1 MSTEE
6 KKEKNINLTSPEDLD
21 NYLKTTRPSG
31 WIILSAVAILLI
43 GFVVWASVGK
53 IELRTSVTARVTD
66 DVAEIITTDYLT
78 RGLPVFIGNTRGMVD
93 TVERDDYGR
102 YYATAIID
110 VPDGYYYAEIITD
123 SITPISFLFR

>member
-1 MSTEE
+1 MNTEE
-6 KKEKNINLTSPEDLD
+6 QKDNKKFLTSPEDLD

-53 IELRTSVTARVTD
+53 IELRTSETARVTD
-66 DVAEIITTDYLT
+66 GVAEIISTDYLT
-78 RGLPVFIGNTRGMVD
+78 RGMPVFIGNTRGMIDYVEVD
-93 TVERDDYGR
+93 EYGR
-102 YYATAIID
+102 YNADVIIN
-110 VPDGYYYAEIITD
+110 VPDGYYYAQIITE